1 MTKEIDEL
9 QAEIGGNFDEMIP
22 TDYEWGYIFV
32 EAGHDMPPTFWYCY
46 KDKKSGKIIP
56 MDSLAERKDIVVED
70 ADALDEME
78 WYIFRLCTDLHEM
91 YFKEFGKEWHTLTYK
106 LNGNGT
112 FNISFEYEKPQGS
125 WDAGRNAWCMK
136 HLGTMPPRVTVDMLR
151 E

>member
-9 QAEIGGNFDEMIP
+9 QAEIGGTFDALIP

-32 EAGHDMPPTFWYCY
+32 EAGHDMPPTFWFCY
-46 KDKKSGKIIP
+46 KSTETGKIIP
-56 MDSLAERKDIVVED
+56 MDSLEKRKDIIVKDVDGYED
-70 ADALDEME
+70 LVSEL
-78 WYIFRLCTDLHEM
+78 FHLCLDLHEM

-112 FNISFEYEKPQGS
+112 FDISFDYEKPQGS
-125 WDAGRNAWCMK
+125 WDSRRNTWCMK
-136 HLGTMPPRVTVDMLR
+136 HLGEIPRVTVDMLR